1 MINTLTTCWH
11 LWNIL
16 FAPSIEWWLLTC
28 RPKTFIPASF
38 VGELPLLL
46 FTQCQENFSTYQNHV
61 ITHFQL
67 LHTFINSGYCVSEHA
82 YLSFMLFSICML
94 LRGFACLDMH
104 IKSLFVLWR
113 KLCSDTQKNGR
124 CFCQSMT
131 VLFRCTINLVKSIYF
146 ICNFLYSLYFL
157 TRLFFESFVI
167 SICIHRYFIY
177 KF

>member
-1 MINTLTTCWH
+1 MCFLNSPLHVYFLPARLLIFQKFFPPAR
-11 LWNIL
+11 L
-16 FAPSIEWWLLTC
+16 FWPARLLFFKNFPAC
-28 RPKTFIPASF
+28 TFISYCTSIRYTR
-38 VGELPLLL
+38 V
-46 FTQCQENFSTYQNHV
+46 
-61 ITHFQL
+61 
-67 LHTFINSGYCVSEHA
+67 HTFINSGYCVSEHA

-157 TRLFFESFVI
+157 TRLFLSPL
-167 SICIHRYFIY
+167 
-177 KF
+177 

>member
-1 MINTLTTCWH
+1 MVKIHRIYGLCICSVHVYICNTVY
-11 LWNIL
+11 
-16 FAPSIEWWLLTC
+16 A
-28 RPKTFIPASF
+28 
-38 VGELPLLL
+38 
-46 FTQCQENFSTYQNHV
+46 TQNYV
-61 ITHFQL
+61 
-67 LHTFINSGYCVSEHA
+67 HTFINSGYCVSDHA
-82 YLSFMLFSICML
+82 YLGFMLFSICIP

-146 ICNFLYSLYFL
+146 ICNFLYSLYFII
-157 TRLFFESFVI
+157 RLFFESFVI

>member
-1 MINTLTTCWH
+1 MSAPLKYIVRPIHWMVIIN
-11 LWNIL
+11 
-16 FAPSIEWWLLTC
+16 
-28 RPKTFIPASF
+28 
-38 VGELPLLL
+38 LL
-46 FTQCQENFSTYQNHV
+46 FLNLHLGFFCWRIAAIAIHVVSTEFFNLSKSC
-61 ITHFQL
+61 THFQL
-67 LHTFINSGYCVSEHA
+67 LHTFINSWYCVSEHA

-157 TRLFFESFVI
+157 IRLFLSPL
-167 SICIHRYFIY
+167 
-177 KF
+177 